1 MRCDEAGPLIPELTE
16 GRLSGESR
24 FALERHLDDC
34 EDCRAIGD
42 QVAAWNRN
50 TVMWDEV
57 APPAWQVNVGHR
69 PQRSFQWPSF
79 FQWFPVAT
87 SAVALAL
94 VAALFVTQS
103 APTTPGTVIPGG
115 PTIAGTNPTLG
126 PTLPVSFDTSTDT
139 LQFEALQQQLDDR
152 LAVDQSLLLQAVLEA
167 NRTQRQQEMEA
178 LVKVLKAEMDRN
190 SFETDESLRYV
201 IAHQLQEQERVDE
214 LTRELREI
222 NFSQA
227 GDTQ

>member
-24 FALERHLDDC
+24 SALERHIDGCDDC
-34 EDCRAIGD
+34 RGIAD
-42 QVAAWNRN
+42 QIAAWDRN
-50 TVMWDEV
+50 AVMWDEI
-57 APPAWQVNVGHR
+57 APPAWKANVGHR
-69 PQRSFQWPSF
+69 PRRSFQWPSF

-87 SAVALAL
+87 SAAALAL
-94 VAALFVTQS
+94 VAALFVGQS
-103 APTTPGTVIPGG
+103 SPTAPNSLVPGG
-115 PTIAGTNPTLG
+115 PTIAGSNPG
-126 PTLPVSFDTSTDT
+126 VGATLPVSFDTAEDS
-139 LQFEALQQQLDDR
+139 QFEALQQQLDDR

-201 IAHQLQEQERVDE
+201 IAHQLQEQARVDE
-214 LTRELREI
+214 LSRELREI

-227 GDTQ
+227 GDSQ

>member
-16 GRLSGESR
+16 GRLSGETQST
-24 FALERHLDDC
+24 LERHLDDC
-34 EDCRAIGD
+34 EDCRSIAD
-42 QVAAWNRN
+42 QVAAWNRDA
-50 TVMWDEV
+50 VMWDEI

-87 SAVALAL
+87 SAAALAL
-94 VAALFVTQS
+94 VAAVFVGQGGPA
-103 APTTPGTVIPGG
+103 APDSVVPRG
-115 PTIAGTNPTLG
+115 PTIAGATPNVGT
-126 PTLPVSFDTSTDT
+126 TLPVSFDTTRDS
-139 LQFEALQQQLDDR
+139 QYEALQQQLDDR

-178 LVKVLKAEMDRN
+178 LVKVLKAEMDRK

-201 IAHQLQEQERVDE
+201 ISHQLQEQERVDE
-214 LTRELREI
+214 LSRELREI